1 MSEATAKPYLI
12 RALYEWCADQGF
24 TPYLAVRVTPQTR
37 VPTNFVRDGE
47 ITLNISATATQRLT
61 MDNEWILFNAR
72 FNGVSQEVAVP
83 MAAVMGLYARET
95 GYGMGFA
102 LTQPSLPETAFA
114 TPAPVV
120 TAAPAGT
127 PATPVAAVETD
138 RLPAEDAPN
147 VAEKPAPDAGNK
159 AGRSR
164 SHLSVVK

>member
-1 MSEATAKPYLI
+1 VSEATAKPYLI
-12 RALYEWCADQGF
+12 RALYEWCGDQGF

-102 LTQPSLPETAFA
+102 MPQPSLPDAAFA
-114 TPAPVV
+114 APTPVV
-120 TAAPAGT
+120 TSAPAST
-127 PATPVAAVETD
+127 AAV
-138 RLPAEDAPN
+138 PAAAIEADSVPPEDGAN
-147 VAEKPAPDAGNK
+147 VAEKPAADTGNK